1 MNPKVDAF
9 MSTATKWQEEFKK
22 LREII
27 LDSELTEELKWGQPC
42 YTFQDK
48 NVLLMHGF
56 KDYCAVLFHKGA
68 LLKDAEG
75 ILIRQTENVQAGRQI
90 RFTSV
95 QEIRKLEKTLK
106 AYIREAIEIERSGL
120 KVELKKTADYA
131 VPEEFQSRLDTD
143 PALKAAFEALTPG
156 RQRAYIFHFSQAKQS
171 ATRASRVEKCVPKIL
186 DGLGLD
192 D

>member
-1 MNPKVDAF
+1 
-9 MSTATKWQEEFKK
+9 
-22 LREII
+22 
-27 LDSELTEELKWGQPC
+27 
-42 YTFQDK
+42 
-48 NVLLMHGF
+48 
-56 KDYCAVLFHKGA
+56 KGA

-143 PALKAAFEALTPG
+143 PALRAAFEALTPG